1 MRSIPQIYLFVF
13 IFLAPQLIF
22 SQQDSTTKTEEPIFD
37 GVAETMPEFPGGE
50 RAMMNFIIKNIQY
63 PSTAIEEGISGKVYI
78 RFVVDKD
85 GSITDVKVVRGVSTA
100 LDKEAIRVIKM
111 MPKWIPGTQLGK
123 PVRVMFTLPIN
134 FSLK

>member
-1 MRSIPQIYLFVF
+1 MMKKLLIVFLF
-13 IFLAPQLIF
+13 LTPQLIF
-22 SQQDSTTKTEEPIFD
+22 SQQDSTTKIEDPIFD

-50 RAMMNFIIKNIQY
+50 RAMMNFIVKNIQY

-78 RFVVDKD
+78 RFVVGKD
-85 GSITDVKVVRGVSTA
+85 GSITDARVVRGVSSA
-100 LDKEAIRVIKM
+100 LDNEALRVIRM
-111 MPKWIPGTQLGK
+111 MPKWTPGTQLGK